1 MAAWDEDD
9 HLLDD
14 ILDDDADGEVG
25 DGWDEDLTGL
35 SSDEEPAHAATD
47 EAKVPGDTV
56 NAESRPPSGAGESAV
71 ASDQVEKTD
80 DNAWDFD
87 EFEESSDDAAPP
99 ATADVMP
106 SNDRGMS
113 LNTDEAKTPSIV
125 SEDATNQIDGR
136 QANEW
141 DFEDDLFE
149 EDDKSSSAQMVEEK
163 TEVLGFKPPPPP
175 HPFTSN
181 TVQQP
186 SNPFLQQSVAQ
197 AQNNLFDTAE
207 KQPESTYQ
215 TKAEDHQ
222 ANPDDFGD
230 NGWSDDEAFFDEGME
245 DLAPVAPNAYKSS
258 PPPTQTPTPQ
268 QLTDPQLKIYNLLQS
283 YLTNISSPH
292 FLPRLHSKM
301 NSSDIHTQGSNL
313 REYYATRPGLKQ
325 YTLGV
330 EMDRMDYTL
339 ITHDG
344 RRVLDKQEIR
354 NYFVS
359 SPGIVAEEEQP
370 TVDEVLIRSAN
381 QSLLADALI
390 LLTGS
395 EDIILSNDEFFNNE
409 EMSLI
414 LSGPLLC
421 MTSIAETCKFV
432 VDLMNGV
439 VEATI
444 FLAIGIPFHHGQAV
458 EDETIVKD
466 ERLALARARVLVRFR
481 PGSVELGEESTVQ
494 YVVES
499 VEQSF
504 SSPEVSL
511 PYIRDA
517 SISLAMD
524 HNDPFFQ
531 HDEVQ
536 DAGTEDVRDLFLL
549 NHHLLSDSH
558 LIAVSDHLVR
568 LKGAAEASS
577 TGFRSALRQL
587 DGVTGVSGKLNMI
600 KKATG
605 GASHAVGIGGF
616 LSLPSAQ
623 EIEAA
628 EHEAA
633 NSIPLVGDGQFP
645 RPGDVSKTDETRFP
659 RPNDLSNQ
667 HATHVP
673 LYGQNRPPPP
683 PPPPPLPPQM
693 TPQED
698 AARPRPLIGGMFL
711 SGLSRLAAA
720 ATQPNEAPHLHHGHS
735 ESQPPAVYQNDDYAK
750 SSYHVPQWDG
760 TSGGT
765 GLTPAHD
772 DTSFAPPSQQM
783 ISHPET
789 LHSNMNESRQDASTE
804 EKFEDA
810 HEMDGGW
817 SDDGLDFE
825 DDDQLKRNG
834 EQPLQ
839 VIQAAPAESSNVAQ
853 SRPKLSEYEVT
864 VEEELKFTD
873 SKQVSS
879 YPQATAK
886 CRPEPV
892 TTFEEEFV
900 IVLKEK
906 VEQEEAEM
914 RARGKMMRWRPISE
928 DLIRRQRL
936 MEVMMVQLDGS

>member
-14 ILDDDADGEVG
+14 ILDDDANGEVG

-35 SSDEEPAHAATD
+35 SSDEEPAPAPTA
-47 EAKVPGDTV
+47 EAEALPGDSLNV
-56 NAESRPPSGAGESAV
+56 ESRPPSGAATLAV
-71 ASDQVEKTD
+71 TSDQAEKMD

-99 ATADVMP
+99 ATANVVH
-106 SNDRGMS
+106 SNDDMP
-113 LNTDEAKTPSIV
+113 LNTEEENSPSVV
-125 SEDATNQIDGR
+125 SEEATKQIDGR
-136 QANEW
+136 QDNEW
-141 DFEDDLFE
+141 DFEDDLFV
-149 EDDKSSSAQMVEEK
+149 EDDKSSSAQMVEQ
-163 TEVLGFKPPPPP
+163 VAFKPPIPPPPP
-175 HPFTSN
+175 VQSNPFTSN

-186 SNPFLQQSVAQ
+186 SNPFLQQSMAQ
-197 AQNNLFDTAE
+197 TQINPIIDITE
-207 KQPESTYQ
+207 KQPEPTI
-215 TKAEDHQ
+215 ENQ
-222 ANPDDFGD
+222 ATADDFGD
-230 NGWSDDEAFFDEGME
+230 NGWSDDEAFFDEGMD
-245 DLAPVAPNAYKSS
+245 DLAPVAPNTTKSPPPP
-258 PPPTQTPTPQ
+258 PPPTQPQ
-268 QLTDPQLKIYNLLQS
+268 TLQPLTGPQLKIFNLLQR

-292 FLPRLHSKM
+292 FLPHLHSKM
-301 NSSDIHTQGSNL
+301 HSSDMHTQSRNL

-339 ITHDG
+339 VTHDG
-344 RRVLDKQEIR
+344 RRVLDKKEIR
-354 NYFVS
+354 DYFTS
-359 SPGIVAEEEQP
+359 SPGIVVEEEQP

-395 EDIILSNDEFFNNE
+395 EDALLNDEFINNE
-409 EMSLI
+409 EMCLI

-444 FLAIGIPFHHGQAV
+444 FLAIGIPYHGQAV
-458 EDETIVKD
+458 EDESIVKD
-466 ERLALARARVLVRFR
+466 GRLVLARARVLVRFR
-481 PGSVELGEESTVQ
+481 PGCAEMSEESTVQ
-494 YVVES
+494 YLVES
-499 VEQSF
+499 VEPSF
-504 SSPEVSL
+504 SSAEVSC
-511 PYIRDA
+511 IRDA

-558 LIAVSDHLVR
+558 LIAVSNHLVR

-577 TGFRSALRQL
+577 TGFRSALQQL

-605 GASHAVGIGGF
+605 GASHGAGIGGF

-628 EHEAA
+628 ELEAA
-633 NSIPLVGDGQFP
+633 NSISFV
-645 RPGDVSKTDETRFP
+645 DEARFP
-659 RPNDLSNQ
+659 RPNDLPNQ
-667 HATHVP
+667 HATHAP
-673 LYGQNRPPPP
+673 LHGQSRPP

-693 TPQED
+693 MPHED
-698 AARPRPLIGGMFL
+698 AGRPRPLIGGMFL

-720 ATQPNEAPHLHHGHS
+720 ATQPNEAPHLHHGQS
-735 ESQPPAVYQNDDYAK
+735 ESQMYGSDDYAK

-772 DTSFAPPSQQM
+772 STSSVSPPQQM

-789 LHSNMNESRQDASTE
+789 LHTNINESRQE

-810 HEMDGGW
+810 NETDGGW

-825 DDDQLKRNG
+825 DDDQLQEVGK
-834 EQPLQ
+834 QPMQ
-839 VIQAAPAESSNVAQ
+839 VIQNHNLSVPAASAESSDMAH
-853 SRPKLSEYEVT
+853 SRPKLPEHET
-864 VEEELKFTD
+864 AKEELKFED
-873 SKQVSS
+873 AKQVPS
-879 YPQATAK
+879 YPPATAK
-886 CRPEPV
+886 CRPEPIP
-892 TTFEEEFV
+892 TFEEEFV
-900 IVLKEK
+900 VVLKEK

-914 RARGKMMRWRPISE
+914 RDSGKMTRWRPLSE
-928 DLIRRQRL
+928 DHIRRQRL
-936 MEVMMVQLDGS
+936 MEVMMVQLDRS